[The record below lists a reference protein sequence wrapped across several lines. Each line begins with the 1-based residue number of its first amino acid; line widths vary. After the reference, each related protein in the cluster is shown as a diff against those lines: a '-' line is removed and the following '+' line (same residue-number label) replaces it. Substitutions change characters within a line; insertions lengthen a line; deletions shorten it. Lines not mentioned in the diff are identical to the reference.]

1 MFDSDPP
8 FPHIV
13 DKCLGGTDRQEK
25 ATEKGMHRDRFEM
38 KLWDYVRFL
47 VTDQNKN
54 KRYDGISLNA
64 QESGVIALAEEE
76 GGDDGIAQ
84 KDQNKGRAMYPN
96 LVQHL
101 VPSSG
106 VKLCVIEFLPSG
118 QDLGESV
125 QCDTLYTSILRRD
138 LMYQSH
144 PLLPDQDW
152 FPLYFLV
159 NSWP

>member
-13 DKCLGGTDRQEK
+13 DKGLGGRDRQEK

-47 VTDQNKN
+47 VTEQNKN

-64 QESGVIALAEEE
+64 QESGVVALAEEE

-118 QDLGESV
+118 QDLRESV
-125 QCDTLYTSILRRD
+125 QCDTNVSIIL
-138 LMYQSH
+138 QS
-144 PLLPDQDW
+144 
-152 FPLYFLV
+152 
-159 NSWP
+159 SGRI